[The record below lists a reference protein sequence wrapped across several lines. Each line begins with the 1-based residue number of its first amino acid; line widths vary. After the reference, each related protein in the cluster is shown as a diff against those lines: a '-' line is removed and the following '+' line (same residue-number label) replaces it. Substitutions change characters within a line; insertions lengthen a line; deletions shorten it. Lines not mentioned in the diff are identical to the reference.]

1 MIWFLIDIVFCML
14 CHFAV
19 STREEE
25 GGGGILSM
33 PDPTLRRCS
42 SWVVYL
48 MMILIIISVV
58 FNSISLFAVSTRGGS
73 CQRLTPPQRRCSSW
87 VVCPMMIQI
96 VSAVRTLSLAQMI
109 TRKRRKDQNLRWS
122 MKVKFHS
129 SSIPKSMCCLLWP
142 IEFCRSQTSRHFIDN
157 LLSLMT
163 WEFL

>member
-1 MIWFLIDIVFCML
+1 MVFDRHCFLHAQSL
-14 CHFAV
+14 CCV
-19 STREEE
+19 DKRR
-25 GGGGILSM
+25 GGAGGILSM

-58 FNSISLFAVSTRGGS
+58 LNSISLFAVSTRGGS

-122 MKVKFHS
+122 MKVKF
-129 SSIPKSMCCLLWP
+129 LLLPSWSKCVV
-142 IEFCRSQTSRHFIDN
+142 FYD
-157 LLSLMT
+157 LLSFVEVKQAFY
-163 WEFL
+163 W